1 MFGLVDWSFIF
12 TILVI
17 LVATLIG
24 SYVRSSRK
32 DRCLKDFDDYH
43 VTVEKVN
50 NRVVW
55 GEMKLHPTGFELIY
69 RSDVQD
75 EGHTETSY
83 IVYKEEFAGIQA
95 IYRYARDLTEEL
107 RVRRARSMEK
117 SFHPSVFKRFG
128 RSFRN
133 FMSTATDSLGEAL
146 GFAVGR
152 ARGKKSV
159 ITDTS
164 QTYIKGMGK
173 DLMGYVG
180 TSYDPLLEQYVGSR
194 VVMEIVEEDEIHEHV
209 GVLKDYSAEFLELLD
224 VYFPMPQKVKIEE
237 NVQCDVYQKVMV
249 TRDGAHLE
257 LRNLD
262 DQPLYLERLVV
273 DGAPREVSAIIGQGE
288 ALTLN
293 LENPDAAA
301 IVSMRVAVRLDI
313 IVPRNHAL
321 IRHRAER
328 YNPDTIFDVGL
339 RLVRGDGDAREIER
353 LRQVLKYD
361 QFDAVSAAKL
371 GEILLHHA
379 EYTEARHWLQLAQQ
393 NSHRLPDGGTRV
405 AQNLRQLER
414 QAERVKIDQE
424 LVAELKLL
432 TPNSNDAHPNSLAGM
447 DI

>member
-55 GEMKLHPTGFELIY
+55 GDMKLHPTGFELVY

-83 IVYKEEFAGIQA
+83 IVYKDEYANIQA
-95 IYRYARDLTEEL
+95 IYRYSRDLTEDL
-107 RVRRARSMEK
+107 RERRARSMEE
-117 SFHPSVFKRFG
+117 SFHPNVFRRLA
-128 RSFRN
+128 RSSRN
-133 FMSTATDSLGEAL
+133 FMSTATESMGEAL
-146 GFAVGR
+146 GFAISR
-152 ARGKKSV
+152 TRGKKSIV
-159 ITDTS
+159 TDTS
-164 QTYIKGMGK
+164 QTYITGLGK
-173 DLMGYVG
+173 DLIGYVG

-194 VVMEIVEEDEIHEHV
+194 VVMEIMEEDEIHEHV

-224 VYFPMPQKVKIEE
+224 VYFPMPQKVKLDE
-237 NVQCDVYQKVMV
+237 NVQCDVYEKVMV

-273 DGAPREVSAIIGQGE
+273 DGESREVSAIIGQGE

-293 LENPDAAA
+293 LEKPDAVAV
-301 IVSMRVAVRLDI
+301 INMRVAVRLDI

-339 RLVRGDGDAREIER
+339 RLVRGDGDKREIER

-371 GEILLHHA
+371 GEVLLRHA
-379 EYTEARHWLQLAQQ
+379 EYTEARYWLQQAQQ
-393 NSHRLPDGGTRV
+393 NAQRLPDGGARV

-424 LVAELKLL
+424 LVAELRLM
-432 TPNSNDAHPNSLAGM
+432 TPSGNDTNPDSLIGM